1 VNGNGIRE
9 IGFWT
14 PRGLV
19 NTLDITTNESTY
31 RTSNSNPLT
40 IIWPMKAVE
49 DRGANEGWILLS
61 NIYVVLFIKGRIV
74 FSV

>member
-19 NTLDITTNESTY
+19 NTLDITTDESTY

-40 IIWPMKAVE
+40 IIWPGDKSYIPMGWEIPINGRRLRIGVPMK
-49 DRGANEGWILLS
+49 GG
-61 NIYVVLFIKGRIV
+61 FC
-74 FSV
+74 